1 GERRSSRLSKMADAP
16 LYLYCSREGS
26 GAFSRQTPLAFN
38 LPAKGTA
45 QAQLPYLWVPLLPY
59 QGFSALHMAALHR
72 RLDCLKM
79 LIEKFKVSVNV
90 ASVTGWRPIH
100 LVISKEGGSTALD
113 CLQYLIG
120 KGADINVQNHAGV
133 SPLHKAAS
141 EGHEMCVKALIDA
154 GANVH
159 ATDGEGHMP
168 IDVCRMWGSKT
179 CARYLASAMWK
190 RDKANLAREVF
201 RLNAIKAEC
210 EKRQREFLR
219 REQVRDITGEHQRS
233 PLSRCGCRH
242 PRLSLY
248 RLAGTF
254 EMLGK
259 WKTAS
264 LASCASRTLARAAG
278 FDPGMPQRSRRRESW
293 NGSPNPASV
302 PVTCIARPVTV
313 RLGVDPEEPQ
323 DHDFTSF
330 LFLFRNAFGEP
341 EIQVGNMEMVSD
353 VPKLPFDVIARS
365 LFPRMQG
372 SRLEVPAGLRPA
384 HLLDLKHRRPPGPEQ
399 VWTDQMAVS
408 LRQTLDPAFLRAL
421 KAHLSTY
428 ADPSVLSPRGQSE
441 CASDRQ
447 AASTLGRGGHKC

>member
-1 GERRSSRLSKMADAP
+1 
-16 LYLYCSREGS
+16 
-26 GAFSRQTPLAFN
+26 
-38 LPAKGTA
+38 
-45 QAQLPYLWVPLLPY
+45 
-59 QGFSALHMAALHR
+59 MAALHR

-219 REQVRDITGEHQRS
+219 REQRELDIFNSLAFEKWLAKKNFPLPSGRILGLLESRR
-233 PLSRCGCRH
+233 PLSVALQKYTG
-242 PRLSLY
+242 
-248 RLAGTF
+248 
-254 EMLGK
+254 
-259 WKTAS
+259 KTAS